1 MARIIALIFLATIVV
16 ASITQIP
23 WLLTISTAL
32 FWIYA
37 VLSPIVFLINVA
49 TFEKLKQVSTG
60 EFLVRTILSFIALGV
75 FAYVGWAWVF
85 AWVMLSFFVSISAA
99 STDKKAK

>member
-1 MARIIALIFLATIVV
+1 MPRIISLTLLGIVV
-16 ASITQIP
+16 AASVLQIP

-37 VLSPIVFLINVA
+37 VLSPIVFFINVA

-60 EFLVRTILSFIALGV
+60 EFLVRTILSFVALGV

-85 AWVMLSFFVSISAA
+85 AWGMLSFFVCISAA
-99 STDKKAK
+99 FADREAK

>member
-37 VLSPIVFLINVA
+37 VLSPIAFFANVA
-49 TFEKLKQVSTG
+49 VFEKLKQVSTG
-60 EFLVRTILSFIALGV
+60 EFLTQTILSFVALGV

-85 AWVMLSFFVSISAA
+85 AWGMLSFFVCISAA
-99 STDKKAK
+99 FADREAK